1 MNLHLF
7 RKHSLSSLAK
17 ELEISPFDLVR
28 YLGFN
33 GGLKSDL
40 SFAKD
45 YGAKLYQDMELESW
59 WDSAG
64 EMAAIIQSYRET
76 SNIHQR
82 RFQQLCAMLL
92 KKSGCSRLDNLSR
105 GFSLSLSKDELEI
118 EKNRITIIILF
129 LSNQNIVQIRHTS
142 LGCAVDIIREDVLEK
157 VASGN
162 IEGFE
167 TFISM
172 FDTQ

>member
-1 MNLHLF
+1 
-7 RKHSLSSLAK
+7 
-17 ELEISPFDLVR
+17 
-28 YLGFN
+28 
-33 GGLKSDL
+33 
-40 SFAKD
+40 
-45 YGAKLYQDMELESW
+45 MELESW
-59 WDSAG
+59 WDVAG
-64 EMAAIIQSYRET
+64 EMSEIILSYKDV
-76 SNIHQR
+76 SNVHER

-105 GFSLSLSKDELEI
+105 GFSSSLSKEELEI

-129 LSNQNIVQIRHTS
+129 LSNQNVVQIRHTS
-142 LGCAVDIIREDVLEK
+142 LGCAVDIVREDVLEK
-157 VASGN
+157 VANGN